1 MAKVPIA
8 CSLTANDATDRIGE
22 WRRFFEEH
30 AEAADRS
37 DGQLR
42 LRLRPTDDSLL
53 AAADLS
59 AREKACC
66 GFFAF
71 AIEICTDGR
80 WLRIVVPSEARGILE
95 EFARLLPP
103 ALRE

>member
-8 CSLTANDATDRIGE
+8 CSLTANDAKDRIAE

-30 AEAADRS
+30 AEAADRT

-42 LRLRPTDDSLL
+42 VRLRPMDESLL

-66 GFFAF
+66 GFFVF
-71 AIEICTDGR
+71 AIEICADGR
-80 WLRIVVPSEARGILE
+80 WLRIAVPSEARGILE
-95 EFARLLPP
+95 DFARLLPS
-103 ALRE
+103 ALRD